1 MTRHFQVIFKKK
13 RPAYKR
19 AHRIKLHVD
28 QEERTWT
35 ALPVR
40 KTRRQWGLF
49 LESQGGLATWSPV
62 LPHLRTL
69 TTLPVS
75 FNVWAPAP
83 SHPTQGALLFRSA
96 AALSQCKSRVWVL
109 DGTGAAREPAAAGRR
124 DPLLASSLRKPISTD
139 KALTDEGPT
148 WEVCFQLNVSD
159 QKDQKL
165 SECVL
170 GTAGSLQ
177 QRPVS

>member
-1 MTRHFQVIFKKK
+1 M
-13 RPAYKR
+13 
-19 AHRIKLHVD
+19 
-28 QEERTWT
+28 
-35 ALPVR
+35 
-40 KTRRQWGLF
+40 
-49 LESQGGLATWSPV
+49 
-62 LPHLRTL
+62 
-69 TTLPVS
+69 
-75 FNVWAPAP
+75 
-83 SHPTQGALLFRSA
+83 
-96 AALSQCKSRVWVL
+96 L
-109 DGTGAAREPAAAGRR
+109 DGTGAAQEPAAAGRR